1 MKRIVA
7 WLCLLSLLI
16 SGCSYMDGE
25 YTPTGDGLSYDDPDS
40 DAAVSPEGE
49 KEQELIMVCNST
61 TTMNPFLCTDVTN
74 RTLFSL
80 IYQSLFVTD
89 KDYKTHPMLCGRYT
103 VSDDMKRYTIYL
115 AEGATYSDGTPVTLQ
130 DVIASYVTAKANN
143 FYKGRFSNIRDI
155 RINDEGDAIIF
166 SLSTA
171 MEDLPILLDIPI
183 VKELEVEADR
193 PLGSGPYRLDEYIGG
208 LRLQQNK
215 RWWCKDTVTLPVTA
229 THIPLREAGTPPEIR
244 DAFEFSDVGLVRA
257 DPGVSTYADYR
268 CDYELWDCEN
278 GMFMYLI
285 CNTERNFFAV
295 PAIRQAL
302 THAIDR
308 ELIVEKYYNGFA
320 HSAYLPCS
328 PLAPYYSETLAAE
341 YTYDK
346 EAFRQAVVDAG
357 MSGYVME
364 FLVHKK
370 DTLRLRVARTIAEM
384 LEEGG
389 IHVNMVECAGD
400 EYSYHLGKLHF
411 DLFLG
416 QTVLSPNMDLS
427 PFFSASGRLRH
438 GGLADEAIHA
448 LCKEALANSGN
459 YYNLHQMVMENSRL
473 CPVLVSVYSVHATRG
488 LLTGLTP
495 SRDNVFFYTR
505 GVTMKDA
512 LFYEE

>member
-7 WLCLLSLLI
+7 WLCLICLLVT
-16 SGCSYMDGE
+16 GCSYMDGE
-25 YTPTGDGLSYDDPDS
+25 YTPTGDGLTYDDPDS
-40 DAAVSPEGE
+40 DAIAPSEEE
-49 KEQELIMVCNST
+49 KEQELVMVCNSSE
-61 TTMNPFLCTDVTN
+61 TMNPFLCTDVTN

-80 IYQSLFVTD
+80 IYQSLFVSD
-89 KDYKTHPMLCGRYT
+89 SNYKTHPMLCQRYT

-115 AEGATYSDGTPVTLQ
+115 ADATYSDGTPVTLQ
-130 DVIASYVTAKANN
+130 DVFASYTAAKASD
-143 FYKGRFSNIRDI
+143 FYKGRFTYIRDFQ
-155 RINDEGDAIIF
+155 INDDGDAIVF
-166 SLSTA
+166 YLSTA

-183 VKELEVEADR
+183 VKETEIELDR
-193 PLGSGPYRLDEYIGG
+193 PLGSGPYRLEESITG
-208 LRLQQNK
+208 LRLRRRKN
-215 RWWCKDTVTLPVTA
+215 WWCEDAVTLAVTA
-229 THIPLREAGTPPEIR
+229 SIIPLREAGTPPEIR

-257 DPGVSTYADYR
+257 DPGASTYADYR

-278 GMFMYLI
+278 GAFVYLI

-302 THAIDR
+302 THVIDR

-320 HSAYLPCS
+320 HSAYLPAS
-328 PLAPYYSETLAAE
+328 PLSPYYNEALASD
-341 YTYDK
+341 YGYDK
-346 EAFRQAVVDAG
+346 AAFRQAVVDAG

-364 FLVHKK
+364 FLVNDK
-370 DTLRLRVARTIAEM
+370 DTLRLRVARTIAKM
-384 LEEGG
+384 LEECGV
-389 IHVNMVECAGD
+389 HVTMVECSGT
-400 EYSYHLGKLHF
+400 EYNYHLGRLHF
-411 DLFLG
+411 DLYLG

-438 GGLADEAIHA
+438 GGLADPAIHA
-448 LCKEALANSGN
+448 LCQEALANSGN

-505 GVTMKDA
+505 GLAMKDA
-512 LFYEE
+512 LFYDE